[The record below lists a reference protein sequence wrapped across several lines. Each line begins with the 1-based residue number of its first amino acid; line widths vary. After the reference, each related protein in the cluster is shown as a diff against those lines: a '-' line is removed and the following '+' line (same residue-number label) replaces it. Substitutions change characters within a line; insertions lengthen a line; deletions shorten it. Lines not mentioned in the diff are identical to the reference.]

1 MKRLVLA
8 LALLLGLGLAFSP
21 VVYAKDMMT
30 KKDLVTEAKKTIT
43 EVSPA
48 DAKAMIGKHGNVL
61 IDCREPSEFE
71 AGHVPGAMNIPRGLL
86 EFKIEA
92 KVPDRATKIII
103 YCKSGGR
110 ASLACC
116 SLCKMGYR
124 NVVSI
129 QGGWKG
135 WVKAGLPT
143 EK

>member
-1 MKRLVLA
+1 MKRFVLA
-8 LALLLGLGLAFSP
+8 LALLLGFGLAFSP
-21 VVYAKDMMT
+21 MVNAKMT
-30 KKDLVTEAKKTIT
+30 KKELVNEAKKQIC
-43 EVSPA
+43 EVTPA

-92 KVPDRATKIII
+92 AVPDRATKIII

-116 SLCKMGYR
+116 SLCRMGYK